1 MSLGVDTTALGLS
14 FLINLIFSRI
24 HELEGLPEDTFPDRG
39 QTTQTAVILCV
50 RVCVRA
56 CVCVFVC
63 KISLERLDLLLARSC
78 LCASYL
84 CSTLCL
90 QTAGHRPVMW
100 QYSQGICDLERV
112 EE

>member
-56 CVCVFVC
+56 CVCVCVC
-63 KISLERLDLLLARSC
+63 VRSPWKG
-78 LCASYL
+78 LI
-84 CSTLCL
+84 CSWLGHAYVPVIFAQLCL
-90 QTAGHRPVMW
+90 QTAGHLPVM
-100 QYSQGICDLERV
+100 
-112 EE
+112 

>member
-1 MSLGVDTTALGLS
+1 MSLKG
-14 FLINLIFSRI
+14 FLRI
-24 HELEGLPEDTFPDRG
+24 LF
-39 QTTQTAVILCV
+39 QTEVRRPKQLLFCVCVCACV
-50 RVCVRA
+50 RVCV
-56 CVCVFVC
+56 CVCVC

-100 QYSQGICDLERV
+100 QYSQGICDPERV